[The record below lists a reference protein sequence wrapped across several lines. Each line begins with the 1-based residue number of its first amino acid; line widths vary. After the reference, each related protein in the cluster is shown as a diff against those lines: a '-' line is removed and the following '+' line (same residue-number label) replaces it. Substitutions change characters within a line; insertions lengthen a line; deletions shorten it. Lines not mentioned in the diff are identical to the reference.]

1 MIVLI
6 AKYHVKPGNVAAVLG
21 HLREMSPKVAAS
33 EPGCRQ
39 YQVAQSNDNE
49 NLLVLVEHYVDEAAL
64 AAHREMPHFKDII
77 EGKVVPLLDKRE
89 REILTLQIG

>member
-6 AKYHVKPGNVAAVLG
+6 ARYHVKPGNVPTVLG
-21 HLREMSPKVAAS
+21 HLREMSPKVTAS

-39 YQVAQSNDNE
+39 YQVAQSNENE
-49 NLLVLVEHYVDEAAL
+49 NLLVLVEHYVDDAAL
-64 AAHREMPHFKDII
+64 AAHREMSYFKEII